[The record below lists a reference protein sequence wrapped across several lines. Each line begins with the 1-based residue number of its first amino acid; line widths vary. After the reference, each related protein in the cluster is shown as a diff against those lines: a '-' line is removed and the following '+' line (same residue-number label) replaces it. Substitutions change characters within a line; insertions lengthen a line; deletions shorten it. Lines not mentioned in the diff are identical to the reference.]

1 MLKQTKKE
9 YLKINQGWMYNIW
22 CYWMLT
28 VAFVVLPLYSVEM
41 SSEYFQSFLSILHLI
56 QNTVC
61 FQMKRSPPNPII
73 LEGSM
78 FGILCYSLHDLAKSL

>member
-1 MLKQTKKE
+1 MML
-9 YLKINQGWMYNIW
+9 LNDHSGICG
-22 CYWMLT
+22 L
-28 VAFVVLPLYSVEM
+28 AEM
-41 SSEYFQSFLSILHLI
+41 SSEYLQSFLSILHLI

-78 FGILCYSLHDLAKSL
+78 FGILCYSLHDLAKAL